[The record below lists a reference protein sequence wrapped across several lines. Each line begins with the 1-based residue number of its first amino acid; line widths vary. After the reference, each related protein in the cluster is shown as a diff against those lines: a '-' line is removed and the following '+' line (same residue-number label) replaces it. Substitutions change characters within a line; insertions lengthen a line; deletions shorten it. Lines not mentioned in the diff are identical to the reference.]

1 MYLLFVES
9 VVIGYG
15 SIDCVA
21 IIFCLAKSHVPRKKK
36 RDICFCMSNFL
47 SRKKKR
53 TLQRTLIYVMTYHTI
68 IANLK

>member
-21 IIFCLAKSHVPRKKK
+21 IVFCLAKSHVPRKKNEIYASVQVIFYPEK
-36 RDICFCMSNFL
+36 KNVAKNVDLCHDISYNN
-47 SRKKKR
+47 R
-53 TLQRTLIYVMTYHTI
+53 
-68 IANLK
+68 

>member
-21 IIFCLAKSHVPRKKK
+21 IVFCLAKSHVPRKKNEIYASVRVIFYPEK
-36 RDICFCMSNFL
+36 KNVAKNVDLCHDISYNN
-47 SRKKKR
+47 R
-53 TLQRTLIYVMTYHTI
+53 
-68 IANLK
+68 

>member
-21 IIFCLAKSHVPRKKK
+21 IVFCLAKSHVPRKKNEIYASVRVFYPEK
-36 RDICFCMSNFL
+36 KNVAKNVDLCHDISYNN
-47 SRKKKR
+47 R
-53 TLQRTLIYVMTYHTI
+53 
-68 IANLK
+68 